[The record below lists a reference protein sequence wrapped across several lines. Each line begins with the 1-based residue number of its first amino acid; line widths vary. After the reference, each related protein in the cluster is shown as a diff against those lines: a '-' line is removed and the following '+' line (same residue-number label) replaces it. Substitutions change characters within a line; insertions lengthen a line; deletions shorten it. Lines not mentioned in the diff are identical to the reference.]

1 MKQIVLPSRE
11 ESSRFFW
18 MGGQNRSVASSRVRQ
33 TVSEFLPGRVTF
45 PPIQAGF
52 RRFRVG
58 VPRGRGCEKD
68 NVIRIC
74 RINGDA
80 PQVSMSQPLLESFP
94 GVATV
99 AALEAAVTG
108 R

>member
-1 MKQIVLPSRE
+1 MKQIMFPSRE

-18 MGGQNRSVASSRVRQ
+18 MGGQHCTVASSRVRQ
-33 TVSEFLPGRVTF
+33 TVSELLPGRVTF
-45 PPIQAGF
+45 APIQAGF

-58 VPRGRGCEKD
+58 VPRGRGCGKD
-68 NVIRIC
+68 NVIRID

-80 PQVSMSQPLLESFP
+80 PQVFMPQPLLKSLP

-99 AALEAAVTG
+99 AALKAAVTG